1 MNITKLATLISAV
14 ALSAILSANAMAQD
28 TIALVVSTLN
38 NPFFV
43 SMKDGAQKEANKL
56 GYKLVVLDSQNNPAK
71 ELANVQDLTVRG
83 AKLMLINPTDSDAV
97 GNAVKMANQANIP
110 VITLDRAASQGS
122 VVSHIASDNV
132 AGGKLAGDF
141 IAQQLGTGA
150 KIIQLEDR
158 RNLGSP

>member
-1 MNITKLATLISAV
+1 
-14 ALSAILSANAMAQD
+14 
-28 TIALVVSTLN
+28 
-38 NPFFV
+38 
-43 SMKDGAQKEANKL
+43 
-56 GYKLVVLDSQNNPAK
+56 
-71 ELANVQDLTVRG
+71 
-83 AKLMLINPTDSDAV
+83 
-97 GNAVKMANQANIP
+97 MANQANIP